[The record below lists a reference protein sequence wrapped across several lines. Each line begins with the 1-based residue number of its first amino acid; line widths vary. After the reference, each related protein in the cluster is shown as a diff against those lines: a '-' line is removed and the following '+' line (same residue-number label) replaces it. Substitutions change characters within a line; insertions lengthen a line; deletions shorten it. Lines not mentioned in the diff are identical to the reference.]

1 MYLCDPSL
9 LWLATAKM
17 QIFPIPAH
25 NYASPSGVDA
35 VLLPFVVEAL
45 LIQFLGPFVRELFHM
60 WL

>member
-25 NYASPSGVDA
+25 NYASPTGVDA

-45 LIQFLGPFVRELFHM
+45 FIQFSGAFLGGLFHI
-60 WL
+60 